1 MAINNEN
8 TLTLGCVMKDFGL
21 RLRKNLAPLAV
32 SLLALVWSLGLGSAA
47 IAMEPADVPALAE
60 IGEQVWVIDLA
71 DALSASTETELDR
84 TLSALATDTGK
95 EVRLLAVQRID
106 FGQSAQ
112 DFAEEVFGAWFPTAD
127 RQRDRLLLLLATEDY
142 RTALVAGENLQELL
156 PPETQTSI
164 AQETVLP
171 PAQKAQFNRAALDGV
186 ARLEAILR
194 GNPDPGPPVVVE
206 MPEVDN
212 TPPKPENPLNTGLI
226 VLAVLV
232 VATVVP
238 MVTYYG
244 TQPRD

>member
-8 TLTLGCVMKDFGL
+8 TLTLCCVMKDFGL
-21 RLRKNLAPLAV
+21 RLGKNLAPLVV

-47 IAMEPADVPALAE
+47 IAMEPADVPTLAE

-71 DALSASTETELDR
+71 DALSASTEAELDR

-112 DFAEEVFGAWFPTAD
+112 DFAKEVFAAWFPTAD
-127 RQRDRLLLLLATEDY
+127 QQRDRLLLLLATEDY
-142 RTALVAGENLQELL
+142 RTTLIAGENLQELL
-156 PPETQTSI
+156 PPATQTSI

-186 ARLEAILR
+186 ARLETILR

>member
-1 MAINNEN
+1 
-8 TLTLGCVMKDFGL
+8 
-21 RLRKNLAPLAV
+21 
-32 SLLALVWSLGLGSAA
+32 LALVWSLGLGSAA
-47 IAMEPADVPALAE
+47 IAMEPADVPSLTD

-71 DALSASTETELDR
+71 DALSPATETELDR
-84 TLSALATDTGK
+84 TLSTLAQETGK

-112 DFAEEVFGAWFPTAD
+112 DFAQEVFGAWFPTAD
-127 RQRDRLLLLLATEDY
+127 QQRDRLLLLLATEDY
-142 RTALVAGENLQELL
+142 RTALVGGDNLQTVL
-156 PPETQTSI
+156 PRATQASI

-171 PAQKAQFNRAALDGV
+171 PAQKSQFNRAALDGL

-206 MPEVDN
+206 APEVDN